1 MGKHSKPVTCTGCNG
16 SGKQDQWDDGK
27 KKEVTCPLCNGSG
40 QA

>member
-1 MGKHSKPVTCTGCNG
+1 MGKHSKPVKCTGCNG

-27 KKEVTCPLCNGSG
+27 KTQVTCPLCGGTG